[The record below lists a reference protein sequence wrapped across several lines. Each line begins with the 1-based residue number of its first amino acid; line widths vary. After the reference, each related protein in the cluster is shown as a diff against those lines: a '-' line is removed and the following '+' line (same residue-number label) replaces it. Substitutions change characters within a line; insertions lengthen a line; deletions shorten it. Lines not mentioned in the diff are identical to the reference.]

1 MKKFVVSVL
10 VILSALAL
18 FAVTVTPVF
27 DVSGEVGFELLL
39 DEDALDIN
47 SLVDI
52 DLTVE
57 IPFSTT
63 SGNLSIGLKLNP
75 EVTVGEPEPADWDPD
90 ATPIHT
96 HTAEFS
102 YKDILDFVQY
112 DEEAWLLRYEPKA
125 IKLSDYTINQFTD
138 AKGALK
144 LGLTKYNLSLELAD
158 LVAGEVD
165 KHESGEF
172 GLPDG
177 WIFGAKY
184 DLLVGEDLE
193 GFVATAFKFE
203 DKGNNRFSIEG
214 NLSKSPLPGEEKV
227 DLVFALLNLNEEQS
241 TPTTVSTATNAYR
254 VFVDYKYPV
263 TVNEIKLTPHANF
276 KAQEGLKTVFAPE
289 VAKDKKTK
297 IDWKD
302 AREIGVGF
310 DVEANPEP
318 FKVGVK
324 DTFKFKFLDMDD
336 PSFALSLNPYFE
348 YAVTD
353 FTLGVDVPMNFD
365 FKDPLVYKIVPN
377 LYAVLGIDNLKV
389 AGDVY
394 YFLKDAPNQPVNKFA
409 YTADVTYT
417 YNILQ
422 TGFHLGN
429 ETRDANDKVNG
440 ANELTDLHGYLFL
453 KASIEF

>member
-39 DEDALDIN
+39 DESALDIN

-75 EVTVGEPEPADWDPD
+75 EVTVGEPVNWTTPA
-90 ATPIHT
+90 THT

-112 DEEAWLLRYEPKA
+112 EEEAWLLRYEPKA
-125 IKLSDYTINQFTD
+125 IKLSDYTVNQFTD
-138 AKGALK
+138 AEGALK
-144 LGLTKYNLSLELAD
+144 FGLKKYNLSLELAD
-158 LVAGEVD
+158 LKGNEVD
-165 KHESGEF
+165 KHATGTLAFPE
-172 GLPDG
+172 G

-184 DLLVGEDLE
+184 DLGISEEIE
-193 GFVATAFKFE
+193 GFVATAFKLE

-227 DLVFALLNLNEEQS
+227 DLVFALLNEKDTGES
-241 TPTTVSTATNAYR
+241 TASTATNAYR

>member
-1 MKKFVVSVL
+1 SVL

-39 DEDALDIN
+39 DESALDIN

-75 EVTVGEPEPADWDPD
+75 EVTVGEPVNWTTPA
-90 ATPIHT
+90 THT

-112 DEEAWLLRYEPKA
+112 EEEAWLLRYEPKA
-125 IKLSDYTINQFTD
+125 IKLSDYTVNQFTD

-144 LGLTKYNLSLELAD
+144 FGLKKYNLSLELAD
-158 LVAGEVD
+158 LKGNEVD
-165 KHESGEF
+165 KHATGTLAFPE
-172 GLPDG
+172 G

-184 DLLVGEDLE
+184 DLGISEEIE
-193 GFVATAFKFE
+193 GFVATAFKLE

-227 DLVFALLNLNEEQS
+227 DLVFALLNEKDTGES
-241 TPTTVSTATNAYR
+241 TASTATNAYR
-254 VFVDYKYPV
+254 VYVSYAYPV
-263 TVNEIKLTPHANF
+263 TVDGITLKPHASF

-289 VAKDKKTK
+289 VTKDTDKK
-297 IDWKD
+297 IDWPD
-302 AREIGVGF
+302 AREIGAGF

>member
-39 DEDALDIN
+39 DESALDIN

-75 EVTVGEPEPADWDPD
+75 EVTVGEPVNWTTPA
-90 ATPIHT
+90 THT

-102 YKDILDFVQY
+102 YKDILSFVQY
-112 DEEAWLLRYEPKA
+112 EEEAWLLRYEPNA
-125 IKLSDYTINQFTD
+125 IKLSDYTVNQFTD
-138 AKGALK
+138 AEGALK
-144 LGLTKYNLSLELAD
+144 FGLKKYNLSLELAD
-158 LVAGEVD
+158 LKGNEVD
-165 KHESGEF
+165 KHATGTLAFPE
-172 GLPDG
+172 G

-214 NLSKSPLPGEEKV
+214 NLSKSPLPGEEEV
-227 DLVFALLNLNEEQS
+227 DLVFALLNEEETSPS
-241 TPTTVSTATNAYR
+241 TVATATNAYR
-254 VFVDYKYPV
+254 VYVSYAYPV
-263 TVNEIKLTPHANF
+263 TVDGITLKPHAYF

-289 VAKDKKTK
+289 VTKDTDKK
-297 IDWKD
+297 IDWPD
-302 AREIGVGF
+302 AREIGAGF
-310 DVEANPEP
+310 DLEAKVDP
-318 FKVGVK
+318 FKVGVE
-324 DTFKFKFLDMDD
+324 DTFKFIFLDMDN
-336 PSFALSLNPYFE
+336 PEFKLNLKPYLE

-353 FTLGVDVPMNFD
+353 FTLGVDVPMD
-365 FKDPLVYKIVPN
+365 FTFVSPLEYEIVPH
-377 LYAVLGIDNLKV
+377 LYTVLGINNLEV

-394 YFLKDAPNQPVNKFA
+394 YFLNDAANARAYKFA
-409 YTADVTYT
+409 YTTDVTYT

-429 ETRDANDKVNG
+429 EEWDDDDGVTG
-440 ANELTDLHGYLFL
+440 AYGLTDLHGYFFL

>member
-18 FAVTVTPVF
+18 FAVTVTPEVK
-27 DVSGEVGFELLL
+27 VTGEVGFEMVV
-39 DEDALDIN
+39 DENALDIN
-47 SLVDI
+47 AITNDLKVTVDF
-52 DLTVE
+52 DLKV
-57 IPFSTT
+57 PG
-63 SGNLSIGLKLNP
+63 GNLSAGLSVKPLTPKAVLN
-75 EVTVGEPEPADWDPD
+75 
-90 ATPIHT
+90 
-96 HTAEFS
+96 
-102 YKDILDFVQY
+102 YVQY

-144 LGLTKYNLSLELAD
+144 FGLTKYNLSLELAD

-193 GFVATAFKFE
+193 GFVATAFKFQ

-214 NLSKSPLPGEEKV
+214 NLSKSPLPGEEEV
-227 DLVFALLNLNEEQS
+227 DLVFALLNEEQS

-254 VFVDYKYPV
+254 VYVDYKYPV

-276 KAQEGLKTVFAPE
+276 KAQEGLEKVFAPE
-289 VAKDKKTK
+289 VAEDDDDD
-297 IDWKD
+297 ISWPD

-324 DTFKFKFLDMDD
+324 DTFKFKFLDMDN
-336 PSFALSLNPYFE
+336 PNFALSLNPYFE

-353 FTLGVDVPMNFD
+353 FTLGVDVPMDFD
-365 FKDPLVYKIVPN
+365 FKDPLEYEIVPN
-377 LYAVLGIDNLKV
+377 LYAVLGINNLEV

-394 YFLKDAPNQPVNKFA
+394 YFLNDAANERDYKFA

-429 ETRDANDKVNG
+429 EEWDDDDGVIG
-440 ANELTDLHGYLFL
+440 AYDLTDIHGYLFL

>member
-39 DEDALDIN
+39 DESALDIN

-75 EVTVGEPEPADWDPD
+75 EVTVDEATCTSSPSNPAS
-90 ATPIHT
+90 HT

-102 YKDILDFVQY
+102 YKNLVDYVEY
-112 DEEAWLLRYEPKA
+112 EEETWLLRYEPKA
-125 IKLSDYTINQFTD
+125 IKLSDYTVNQFTD
-138 AKGALK
+138 AEGALK
-144 LGLTKYNLSLELAD
+144 FGLKKYNLSLELAD
-158 LVAGEVD
+158 LKGNEVD
-165 KHESGEF
+165 KHATGTLAFPE
-172 GLPDG
+172 G

-184 DLLVGEDLE
+184 DLGISEEIE
-193 GFVATAFKFE
+193 GFVATAFKLE

-227 DLVFALLNLNEEQS
+227 DLVFALLNEKDTGES
-241 TPTTVSTATNAYR
+241 TASTATNAYR

>member
-39 DEDALDIN
+39 DESALDIN

-75 EVTVGEPEPADWDPD
+75 EVTVGEPVDWDPTTA
-90 ATPIHT
+90 ATHT

-112 DEEAWLLRYEPKA
+112 EKEAWLLRYEPNA
-125 IKLSDYTINQFTD
+125 IELSDYTVNQFTD
-138 AKGALK
+138 AEGALK
-144 LGLTKYNLSLELAD
+144 FGLTKYNLSLELAD

-203 DKGNNRFSIEG
+203 DKGNNRFSIQG
-214 NLSKSPLPGEEKV
+214 NLSKSPLPGDEEV
-227 DLVFALLNLNEEQS
+227 DLVFALLNEEETS
-241 TPTTVSTATNAYR
+241 PTTVSTATNAYR
-254 VFVDYKYPV
+254 VYVSYEYPG
-263 TVNEIKLTPHANF
+263 TADGITLKPHAYF
-276 KAQEGLKTVFAPE
+276 KGQEGLEKVFAPE
-289 VAKDKKTK
+289 VAKDREDDDDD
-297 IDWKD
+297 ISWKD
-302 AREIGVGF
+302 AREIGAGF
-310 DVEANPEP
+310 DVEANPAP
-318 FKVGVK
+318 FKVGVE
-324 DTFKFKFLDMDD
+324 DTFTINFLDMDN
-336 PSFALSLNPYFE
+336 PEFKLNLKPYLE
-348 YAVTD
+348 YAVEDFKMGVDSKMD
-353 FTLGVDVPMNFD
+353 FTFA
-365 FKDPLVYKIVPN
+365 DPLEYSITPH
-377 LYAVLGIDNLKV
+377 LYTVLGIDNLEV
-389 AGDVY
+389 AGDLF
-394 YFLKDAPNQPVNKFA
+394 YFITNPDDEPDANKFA
-409 YTADVTYT
+409 YMANITYT
-417 YNILQ
+417 HNVIQ
-422 TGFHLGN
+422 TGLHLGN
-429 ETRDANDKVNG
+429 EVWDDDDG
-440 ANELTDLHGYLFL
+440 AVGAHDLTDLHWYLFL
-453 KASIEF
+453 KASVKF

>member
-39 DEDALDIN
+39 DESALDIN

-75 EVTVGEPEPADWDPD
+75 EVTVGEPVDWDPTTAD
-90 ATPIHT
+90 THT

-112 DEEAWLLRYEPKA
+112 EEEAWLLRYEPKA
-125 IKLSDYTINQFTD
+125 IKLSDYTVNQFTD
-138 AKGALK
+138 AEGALK
-144 LGLTKYNLSLELAD
+144 FGLKKYNLSLELAD
-158 LVAGEVD
+158 LKGDEVD
-165 KHESGEF
+165 KHATGTLAFPE
-172 GLPDG
+172 G

-184 DLLVGEDLE
+184 DLLFGEDLE
-193 GFVATAFKFE
+193 GFVATAFKFQ

-214 NLSKSPLPGEEKV
+214 NLSKSPLPGEEEV
-227 DLVFALLNLNEEQS
+227 DLVFALLNEEQS

-254 VFVDYKYPV
+254 VYVDYKYPV

-276 KAQEGLKTVFAPE
+276 KAQEGLEKVFAPE
-289 VAKDKKTK
+289 VAEDRDDGDDDD
-297 IDWKD
+297 ISWKN
-302 AREIGVGF
+302 AREIGAGF
-310 DVEANPEP
+310 DVEAKVDP
-318 FKVGVK
+318 FKVGVE
-324 DTFKFKFLDMDD
+324 DTFKFIFLDMDN
-336 PSFALSLNPYFE
+336 PEFKLNLKPYLE

-353 FTLGVDVPMNFD
+353 FTLGVDVPMD
-365 FKDPLVYKIVPN
+365 FTFVSPLEYEIVPH
-377 LYAVLGIDNLKV
+377 LYTVLGINNLEV

-394 YFLKDAPNQPVNKFA
+394 YFLNDAANARAYKFA
-409 YTADVTYT
+409 YTTDVTYT

-429 ETRDANDKVNG
+429 EEWDDDDGVTG
-440 ANELTDLHGYLFL
+440 AYGLTDLHGYFFL

>member
-39 DEDALDIN
+39 DESALDIN

-75 EVTVGEPEPADWDPD
+75 EVTVGEPVNWTTPA
-90 ATPIHT
+90 THT

-112 DEEAWLLRYEPKA
+112 EEEAWLLRYEPKA
-125 IKLSDYTINQFTD
+125 IKLSDYTVNQFTQ
-138 AKGALK
+138 AEGALK
-144 LGLTKYNLSLELAD
+144 FGLKKYNLSLELAD
-158 LVAGEVD
+158 LKGNEVD
-165 KHESGEF
+165 KHATGTLAFPE
-172 GLPDG
+172 G

-184 DLLVGEDLE
+184 DLGISEEIE

-214 NLSKSPLPGEEKV
+214 NLSKSPLPGEEEV
-227 DLVFALLNLNEEQS
+227 DLVFALLNEEETSPS
-241 TPTTVSTATNAYR
+241 TVATATNAYR
-254 VFVDYKYPV
+254 VYVSYAYPV
-263 TVNEIKLTPHANF
+263 TVDGITLKPHASF
-276 KAQEGLKTVFAPE
+276 KAQEGLETVFAPE
-289 VAKDKKTK
+289 VTKDTDKK
-297 IDWKD
+297 IDWPD
-302 AREIGVGF
+302 AREIGAGF
-310 DVEANPEP
+310 DVEAKVDP
-318 FKVGVK
+318 FKVGVE
-324 DTFKFKFLDMDD
+324 DTFKFIFLDMDN
-336 PSFALSLNPYFE
+336 PEFKLNLKPYLE

-353 FTLGVDVPMNFD
+353 FTLGVDVPMD
-365 FKDPLVYKIVPN
+365 FTFVSPLEYEIVPH
-377 LYAVLGIDNLKV
+377 LYTVLGINNLEV

-394 YFLKDAPNQPVNKFA
+394 YFLNDAANARAYKFA
-409 YTADVTYT
+409 YTTDVTYT

-429 ETRDANDKVNG
+429 EEWDDDDGVIG
-440 ANELTDLHGYLFL
+440 AYGLTDLHGYFFL
-453 KASIEF
+453 KATLEF

>member
-1 MKKFVVSVL
+1 MK
-10 VILSALAL
+10 
-18 FAVTVTPVF
+18 
-27 DVSGEVGFELLL
+27 
-39 DEDALDIN
+39 
-47 SLVDI
+47 
-52 DLTVE
+52 
-57 IPFSTT
+57 
-63 SGNLSIGLKLNP
+63 
-75 EVTVGEPEPADWDPD
+75 
-90 ATPIHT
+90 
-96 HTAEFS
+96 
-102 YKDILDFVQY
+102 
-112 DEEAWLLRYEPKA
+112 
-125 IKLSDYTINQFTD
+125 
-138 AKGALK
+138 
-144 LGLTKYNLSLELAD
+144 KYNLSLELAD
-158 LVAGEVD
+158 LAGDEVD
-165 KHESGEF
+165 KHATGTLAFPE
-172 GLPDG
+172 G

-227 DLVFALLNLNEEQS
+227 DLVFALLNEES
-241 TPTTVSTATNAYR
+241 TDTTVSTATNAYR

-276 KAQEGLKTVFAPE
+276 KAQEGLKTVFKPE
-289 VAKDKKTK
+289 VAKDTKNK
-297 IDWKD
+297 IDWPD

-318 FKVGVK
+318 FKVGVE
-324 DTFKFKFLDMDD
+324 DTFKFKFLDMDN
-336 PSFALSLNPYFE
+336 PNFALSLKPYFE

-353 FTLGVDVPMNFD
+353 FTLGAKIPMNFD
-365 FKDPLVYKIVPN
+365 FKDPLEYKIVPN
-377 LYAVLGIDNLKV
+377 LYAVLGINNLEV

-394 YFLKDAPNQPVNKFA
+394 YFLKAPIEPENKFA

-429 ETRDANDKVNG
+429 ETRDSDDKVNG
-440 ANELTDLHGYLFL
+440 ANDLTDIHGYLFL

>member
-63 SGNLSIGLKLNP
+63 SGNLTVGLKLNP

-96 HTAEFS
+96 HTAKFG

-112 DEEAWLLRYEPKA
+112 EEEAWLLRYEPKA

-144 LGLTKYNLSLELAD
+144 FGLTKYNLSLELAD

-203 DKGNNRFSIEG
+203 DKGNNRFSIQG

-227 DLVFALLNLNEEQS
+227 DLVFALLNEEEA
-241 TPTTVSTATNAYR
+241 TPTTVATATNAYR
-254 VFVDYKYPV
+254 VYVSYAYPV
-263 TVNEIKLTPHANF
+263 TVDGITLKPHASF

-289 VAKDKKTK
+289 VTKDTDKK
-297 IDWKD
+297 IDWPD
-302 AREIGVGF
+302 AREIGAGF
-310 DVEANPEP
+310 DLEAKVDP
-318 FKVGVK
+318 FKVGVE
-324 DTFKFKFLDMDD
+324 DTFKFIFLDMDN
-336 PSFALSLNPYFE
+336 PEFKLNLKPYLE

-353 FTLGVDVPMNFD
+353 FTLGVDVPMD
-365 FKDPLVYKIVPN
+365 FTFVSPLDYKIVPH
-377 LYAVLGIDNLKV
+377 LYTVLGINDLKV
-389 AGDVY
+389 KGNLY
-394 YFLKDAPNQPVNKFA
+394 YFLEDVKPDNQLA
-409 YTADVTYT
+409 YMADIIYT
-417 YNILQ
+417 YNILE

-429 ETRDANDKVNG
+429 EKWNAAGDKVDG
-440 ANELTDLHGYLFL
+440 ANGLTDLHGYLFL

>member
-39 DEDALDIN
+39 DEGALDIN

-75 EVTVGEPEPADWDPD
+75 EVTVGEPVDWDPTTA
-90 ATPIHT
+90 ATHT

-138 AKGALK
+138 VKGALK
-144 LGLTKYNLSLELAD
+144 FGLKKYNLSLELAD
-158 LVAGEVD
+158 LAGDEVD
-165 KHESGEF
+165 KHATGTLAFPE
-172 GLPDG
+172 G

-193 GFVATAFKFE
+193 GFVATAFKFQ

-214 NLSKSPLPGEEKV
+214 NLSKSPLPGEEEV
-227 DLVFALLNLNEEQS
+227 DLVFALLNEEETS
-241 TPTTVSTATNAYR
+241 VSTATNAYR
-254 VFVDYKYPV
+254 VYVSYAYPV
-263 TVNEIKLTPHANF
+263 TVDGVTLKPHASF

-289 VAKDKKTK
+289 VTKDTDKK
-297 IDWKD
+297 IDWPD
-302 AREIGVGF
+302 AREIGAGF
-310 DVEANPEP
+310 DLEAKVDP
-318 FKVGVK
+318 FKVGVE
-324 DTFKFKFLDMDD
+324 DTFKFIFLDMDN
-336 PSFALSLNPYFE
+336 PEFKLNLKPYLE
-348 YAVTD
+348 YAVEDFKMGVDSKMD
-353 FTLGVDVPMNFD
+353 FTFA
-365 FKDPLVYKIVPN
+365 DPLEYSITPH
-377 LYAVLGIDNLKV
+377 LYTVLGINNLEV

-394 YFLKDAPNQPVNKFA
+394 YFLKDQANEPQYKFA
-409 YTADVTYT
+409 YTTDVTYT

-429 ETRDANDKVNG
+429 EEWDDDDGVIG
-440 ANELTDLHGYLFL
+440 AYGLTDLHGYFFL
-453 KASIEF
+453 KATLEF

>member
-39 DEDALDIN
+39 DESALDIN

-96 HTAEFS
+96 HTAKFG
-102 YKDILDFVQY
+102 YKDMLEFVQY
-112 DEEAWLLRYEPKA
+112 EEEAWLLRYEPKA
-125 IKLSDYTINQFTD
+125 IKLSDYTVNQFTD
-138 AKGALK
+138 AEGALK
-144 LGLTKYNLSLELAD
+144 FGLKKYNLSLELAD
-158 LVAGEVD
+158 LKGDEVD
-165 KHESGEF
+165 KHATGTLAFPE
-172 GLPDG
+172 G

-184 DLLVGEDLE
+184 DLGISEEIE

-214 NLSKSPLPGEEKV
+214 NLSKSPLPGEETV
-227 DLVFALLNLNEEQS
+227 DLVFALLNEEETSPS
-241 TPTTVSTATNAYR
+241 TVATATNAYR
-254 VFVDYKYPV
+254 VYVDYKYPV
-263 TVNEIKLTPHANF
+263 TVDGITLKPHAYF

-289 VAKDKKTK
+289 VAKDTDKK
-297 IDWKD
+297 IDWPD

-324 DTFKFKFLDMDD
+324 DTFKFKFLDMDN
-336 PSFALSLNPYFE
+336 PNFALSLNPYFE

-353 FTLGVDVPMNFD
+353 FTLGVDVPMDFD
-365 FKDPLVYKIVPN
+365 FKDPLEYEIVPN
-377 LYAVLGIDNLKV
+377 LYAVLGINNLEV

-394 YFLKDAPNQPVNKFA
+394 YFLNDAANERDYKFA

-429 ETRDANDKVNG
+429 EEWDDDDGVIG
-440 ANELTDLHGYLFL
+440 AYGLTDLHGYFFL
-453 KASIEF
+453 KATLEF

>member
-18 FAVTVTPVF
+18 FAVTVTPEVK
-27 DVSGEVGFELLL
+27 VTGEVGFELLL

-75 EVTVGEPEPADWDPD
+75 EVTVGEPVDWDPTTAD
-90 ATPIHT
+90 THT

-112 DEEAWLLRYEPKA
+112 EEEAWLLRYEPKA
-125 IKLSDYTINQFTD
+125 IKLSDYTVNQFTD
-138 AKGALK
+138 AEGALK
-144 LGLTKYNLSLELAD
+144 FGLKKYNLSLELAD
-158 LVAGEVD
+158 LKGNEVD
-165 KHESGEF
+165 KHATGTLAFPE
-172 GLPDG
+172 G

-214 NLSKSPLPGEEKV
+214 NLSKSPLPGEEEV
-227 DLVFALLNLNEEQS
+227 DLVFALLNEEETSPS
-241 TPTTVSTATNAYR
+241 TVATATNAYR
-254 VFVDYKYPV
+254 VYVSYAYPV
-263 TVNEIKLTPHANF
+263 TVDGITLKPHASF
-276 KAQEGLKTVFAPE
+276 KAQEGLEKVFAPE
-289 VAKDKKTK
+289 VTKDTDKK
-297 IDWKD
+297 IDWPD

-318 FKVGVK
+318 FKVGVE
-324 DTFKFKFLDMDD
+324 DTFKFIFLDMDN
-336 PSFALSLNPYFE
+336 PEFKLNLKPYLE
-348 YAVTD
+348 YAVEDFKMGVDSKMD
-353 FTLGVDVPMNFD
+353 FTFA
-365 FKDPLVYKIVPN
+365 DPLEYSITPH
-377 LYAVLGIDNLKV
+377 LYTVLGIDNLEV
-389 AGDVY
+389 AGDLF
-394 YFLKDAPNQPVNKFA
+394 YFITNPDDEPDANKFA
-409 YTADVTYT
+409 YMANITYT
-417 YNILQ
+417 HNVIQ
-422 TGFHLGN
+422 TGLHLGN
-429 ETRDANDKVNG
+429 EVWDDDDG
-440 ANELTDLHGYLFL
+440 AVGAHDLTDLHWYLFL

>member
-39 DEDALDIN
+39 DEGALDIN

-75 EVTVGEPEPADWDPD
+75 EVTVDEATCTSSPSKPAS
-90 ATPIHT
+90 HT

-102 YKDILDFVQY
+102 YKNLVDYVEY
-112 DEEAWLLRYEPKA
+112 EEETWLLRYEPKA
-125 IKLSDYTINQFTD
+125 IKLSDYTVNQFTD
-138 AKGALK
+138 AEGALK
-144 LGLTKYNLSLELAD
+144 FGLKKYNLSLELAD
-158 LVAGEVD
+158 LKGDEVD
-165 KHESGEF
+165 KHATGTLAF
-172 GLPDG
+172 PKG

-203 DKGNNRFSIEG
+203 DENNNRFSIEG
-214 NLSKSPLPGEEKV
+214 NLSKSPLPGDEEV
-227 DLVFALLNLNEEQS
+227 DLVFALLNEEES
-241 TPTTVSTATNAYR
+241 SVSTATNAYR
-254 VFVDYKYPV
+254 VYVSYAYPV
-263 TVNEIKLTPHANF
+263 TVDGITLKPHASF

-289 VAKDKKTK
+289 VTKDTDKK
-297 IDWKD
+297 IDWPD
-302 AREIGVGF
+302 AREIGAGF
-310 DVEANPEP
+310 DLEAKVDP
-318 FKVGVK
+318 FKVGVE
-324 DTFKFKFLDMDD
+324 DTFKFIFLDMDN
-336 PSFALSLNPYFE
+336 PEFKLNLKPYLE

-353 FTLGVDVPMNFD
+353 FTLGVDVPMD
-365 FKDPLVYKIVPN
+365 FTFVSPLDYKIVPH
-377 LYAVLGIDNLKV
+377 LYTVLGINDLKV
-389 AGDVY
+389 KGNLY
-394 YFLKDAPNQPVNKFA
+394 YFLEDVKPDNQLA
-409 YTADVTYT
+409 YMADIIYT
-417 YNILQ
+417 YNILE

-429 ETRDANDKVNG
+429 EKWNAAGDKVDG
-440 ANELTDLHGYLFL
+440 ANGLTDLHGYLFL